1 MATIGLD
8 KLFYADITE
17 DEKGNE
23 TYGKPKQ
30 LAKAISADLSIELNE
45 ATLYADDGQA
55 EAVKEFKGG
64 TLSLGVDDIGH
75 KVAADLV
82 GAKLDSNGVLISG
95 SEDTS
100 KYVAIGFRAKKANG
114 KYKYYWLYRVLFG
127 VPATNLATKGDSI
140 SFQTPTIEGSIFRR
154 NKLDGNNNHPWKAE
168 VTETSENAS
177 VISKWYDAVYEPKYD
192 ASATGGTAGETETE
206 SISDADSI
214 SVDEPFLCAFDGT
227 EADIVT
233 DTRVKVTGKQGIG
246 LITTVNELGQSFA
259 KVLKM
264 ESGTQVTFS
273 TASDATLK
281 LFVDSPAKRIKVD
294 GVMYTAETSA
304 NGDNVVTFNIGAGT
318 HTITKGDAI
327 GLLALK
333 LTATHTSGITNEH
346 TGGSEG

>member
-17 DEKGNE
+17 DDQGNE

-30 LAKAISADLSIELNE
+30 LAKAISADLSVELNE

-75 KVAADLV
+75 AVAADLV
-82 GAKLDSNGVLISG
+82 GAKLDKNGVLVSG

-154 NKLDGNNNHPWKAE
+154 NKLDGNKNHPWKAE
-168 VTETSENAS
+168 VTETSENAA
-177 VISKWYDAVYEPKYD
+177 VINKWYDEVYEPEYE
-192 ASATGGTAGETETE
+192 ASATAGTSGGSGETEGTGGE
-206 SISDADSI
+206 RDSSIITLDAGTIDP
-214 SVDEPFLCAFDGT
+214 VVCTFDGAET
-227 EADIVT
+227 AIST
-233 DTRVKVTGKQGIG
+233 DARFKVLGKQASCTTTTIHE
-246 LITTVNELGQSFA
+246 LDKTITKYL
-259 KVLKM
+259 KV
-264 ESGTQVTFS
+264 ESGTQISFA
-273 TASDATLK
+273 TAENLTLK
-281 LFVDSPAKRIKVD
+281 VFIDADGKRLKVD
-294 GVMYTAETSA
+294 DEIYTSVPTE
-304 NGDNVVTFNIGAGT
+304 NGDNCITVCLSAGT
-318 HTITKGDAI
+318 HTVSKADAI
-327 GLLALK
+327 GLLALQ
-333 LTATHTSGITNEH
+333 LSAA
-346 TGGSEG
+346 

>member
-17 DEKGNE
+17 DDKGNE

-75 KVAADLV
+75 AVAADLV

-100 KYVAIGFRAKKANG
+100 KYVAVGFRAKKANG

-154 NKLDGNNNHPWKAE
+154 NKLDGNKNHPWKAE
-168 VTETSENAS
+168 ATETSENAAI
-177 VISKWYDAVYEPKYD
+177 ISKWYDAVYEPKYD
-192 ASATGGTAGETETE
+192 TNTTEGTGGGAGDTKTEDAVDVNA
-206 SISDADSI
+206 ISLE
-214 SVDEPFLCAFDGT
+214 EPFLCTFDGT
-227 EADIVT
+227 EAEITADGK
-233 DTRVKVTGKQGIG
+233 VKLTGKQAACTE
-246 LITTVNELGQSFA
+246 TTVAELGKTFT
-259 KVLKM
+259 KLLKM
-264 ESGTQVTFS
+264 ESGTQITFS
-273 TASDATLK
+273 TTTDATLK
-281 LFVDSPAKRIKVD
+281 LFVDATAKRIKID
-294 GVMYTAETSA
+294 GVLYASEATE
-304 NGDNVVTFNIGAGT
+304 NGDNVVTFNIEAGT
-318 HTITKGDAI
+318 HTITKGDAL
-327 GLLALK
+327 GLFAIQLNA
-333 LTATHTSGITNEH
+333 A
-346 TGGSEG
+346 

>member
-17 DEKGNE
+17 DDNGNE

-75 KVAADLV
+75 AVAADLV
-82 GAKLDSNGVLISG
+82 GAKLDKNGVLVSG

-154 NKLDGNNNHPWKAE
+154 NKLDGNKNHPWKAE
-168 VTETSENAS
+168 VTETSENAV
-177 VISKWYDAVYEPKYD
+177 VINKWYDEVYEPSSHK
-192 ASATGGTAGETETE
+192 
-206 SISDADSI
+206 
-214 SVDEPFLCAFDGT
+214 DGQC
-227 EADIVT
+227 
-233 DTRVKVTGKQGIG
+233 RHRNPGSWNPGIC
-246 LITTVNELGQSFA
+246 QPHQA
-259 KVLKM
+259 
-264 ESGTQVTFS
+264 
-273 TASDATLK
+273 
-281 LFVDSPAKRIKVD
+281 
-294 GVMYTAETSA
+294 
-304 NGDNVVTFNIGAGT
+304 
-318 HTITKGDAI
+318 
-327 GLLALK
+327 AL
-333 LTATHTSGITNEH
+333 
-346 TGGSEG
+346 